1 MFVDSRLWYWSLKF
15 SCWNIVLILGISRIF
30 CLAHQ
35 IHWKFPFEIFPLR
48 QREKNGILL
57 GSIRWE
63 CEIWWRKLAVS
74 SCAFDETALT
84 HCHRPNSHPTK
95 TLSYVKSYFQASQQA
110 CFCSIPTMLNLHP
123 IGTIHYWQEFCPLVV
138 HTRKRH
144 YQYCCRLHF
153 EVLGGNNMPATTRI
167 LSVYHHHDCI

>member
-1 MFVDSRLWYWSLKF
+1 MHSIRHLKPTHISKTHGPILFIHHSGSGLFWVFLDSRL
-15 SCWNIVLILGISRIF
+15 
-30 CLAHQ
+30 
-35 IHWKFPFEIFPLR
+35 
-48 QREKNGILL
+48 QREKNGFLL

-63 CEIWWRKLAVS
+63 CEIWWRKLAIS

-84 HCHRPNSHPTK
+84 HCHRPNSRPSK
-95 TLSYVKSYFQASQQA
+95 TPSYVKSYFQASQQA
-110 CFCSIPTMLNLHP
+110 CFCPIPTMLNLHP

-167 LSVYHHHDCI
+167 LLVYHHHDCIWEHG